1 MAARNI
7 YIDQYL
13 SLAQEFPVTPSLTLS
28 ASSDRLPIGALLA
41 LAMTG
46 FICIVTETLPA
57 GLLPL
62 ISEGLAISPSMAGQM
77 VTAYALGSVLAVI
90 PMTIATRGWRRR
102 NVLLL
107 TIIGFLLFNSITA
120 LSSHYGVTL
129 VARFFAGVAAGLAW
143 SLLAGYARRMVAPHQ
158 QGKALALAMVGTPI
172 ALSLGVPLG
181 TWLGGLVGWRTT
193 FGLMSAVSLVLIA
206 WVLVKVPD
214 YAPQPAHQRLSLGKV
229 LTTPGVRPVLAV
241 VISWML
247 AHNMLYTYIAPF
259 VASAGLA
266 DRVDLV
272 LLVFGVAA
280 LAGIWLTARLVEPLL
295 RNTVLVSLATFATVS
310 VVFAL
315 LGNVPLVI
323 YLGVA
328 VWGLSF
334 GGAATL
340 LQTALAD
347 AAGEGADVALS
358 LNVVAWNCAIAG
370 SGVVGGVLLDTWG
383 VAAFPWAMVLLI
395 GVSLAI
401 AWGAR
406 AHGFKPGARGTNQPA
421 VAGH

>member
-1 MAARNI
+1 M
-7 YIDQYL
+7 
-13 SLAQEFPVTPSLTLS
+13 PPSLTLS
-28 ASSDRLPIGALLA
+28 ASSDRLPVGALLA

-62 ISEGLAISPSMAGQM
+62 ISDGLAISPSMAGQM

-107 TIIGFLLFNSITA
+107 TLAGFLLFNSITA

-143 SLLAGYARRMVAPHQ
+143 SLLAGYARRMVAPQQ
-158 QGKALALAMVGTPI
+158 QGRALALAMVGTPI

-181 TWLGGLVGWRTT
+181 TWLGGLLGWRTT
-193 FGLMSAVSLVLIA
+193 FGLMSGVSLVLIG

-214 YAPQPAHQRLSLGKV
+214 FAPQPAHQRLSLRKV

-247 AHNMLYTYIAPF
+247 AHNILYTYIAPF
-259 VASAGLA
+259 VAPAGLA
-266 DRVDLV
+266 ERVDLV
-272 LLVFGVAA
+272 LLVFGIAA
-280 LAGIWLTARLVEPLL
+280 LAGIWGTARLVEPLL
-295 RNTVLVSLATFATVS
+295 RNTVLVSLAAFAAVS
-310 VVFAL
+310 VLLGL
-315 LGNVPLVI
+315 LGNVPQVI

-347 AAGEGADVALS
+347 AAGDGADVALS
-358 LNVVAWNCAIAG
+358 LNVVAWNSAIAG

-383 VAAFPWAMVLLI
+383 VAAFAWAMLLLV
-395 GVSLAI
+395 GVAFAI
-401 AWGAR
+401 AWAAS
-406 AHGFKPGARGTNQPA
+406 AHGFRPGARG
-421 VAGH
+421 AGKPTSLGH

>member
-1 MAARNI
+1 M
-7 YIDQYL
+7 
-13 SLAQEFPVTPSLTLS
+13 TPSITLT
-28 ASSDRLPIGALLA
+28 ATPKGLPIGALLA

-107 TIIGFLLFNSITA
+107 TIVGFLLFNSITA

-143 SLLAGYARRMVAPHQ
+143 SLLAGYARRMVEPEQ

-193 FGLMSAVSLVLIA
+193 FGLMSALTLVLIV

-214 YAPQPAHQRLSLGKV
+214 YPPQPAHQRLSLSKV

-247 AHNMLYTYIAPF
+247 AHNILYTYIAPF
-259 VASAGLA
+259 VAPAGMA
-266 DRVDLV
+266 ERVDVV
-272 LLVFGVAA
+272 LLSFGIAA
-280 LAGIWLTARLVEPLL
+280 LVGIWLTAKLVEPLL
-295 RNTVLVSLATFATVS
+295 RSTVLLSLATFAAVC
-310 VVFAL
+310 VAL
-315 LGNVPLVI
+315 GFGGGNPEVI

-328 VWGLSF
+328 AWGLTF

-347 AAGEGADVALS
+347 AAGDGADVALS
-358 LNVVAWNCAIAG
+358 LNVVAWNSAIAG
-370 SGVVGGVLLDTWG
+370 SGVVGGVLLDQWG
-383 VAAFPWAMVLLI
+383 VTSFPWAMLALVAI
-395 GVSLAI
+395 AFAI

-406 AHGFKPGARGTNQPA
+406 AHGFRSGPRSVEASV

>member
-1 MAARNI
+1 M
-7 YIDQYL
+7 
-13 SLAQEFPVTPSLTLS
+13 TPSLTLS
-28 ASSDRLPIGALLA
+28 ASSERLPIGALLA

-107 TIIGFLLFNSITA
+107 TIVGFLLFNSITA

-143 SLLAGYARRMVAPHQ
+143 SLLAGYARRMVVPHQ

-193 FGLMSAVSLVLIA
+193 FGLMSALTLVLIV

-214 YAPQPAHQRLSLGKV
+214 YPPQAAHQRVSLGKV

-247 AHNMLYTYIAPF
+247 AHNILYTYIAPF
-259 VASAGLA
+259 VAPAGLA
-266 DRVDLV
+266 ERVDLV
-272 LLVFGVAA
+272 LLVFGIAA
-280 LAGIWLTARLVEPLL
+280 LVGIWLTAKLVEPLL
-295 RNTVLVSLATFATVS
+295 RKTVLVSLATFALVS
-310 VVFAL
+310 VTFGL
-315 LGNVPLVI
+315 LGNQPHVI

-347 AAGEGADVALS
+347 AAGDGADVALS
-358 LNVVAWNCAIAG
+358 LNVVAWNSAIAG

-383 VAAFPWAMVLLI
+383 VASFPWAMMVLI
-395 GVSLAI
+395 CVSFVI
-401 AWGAR
+401 AWR
-406 AHGFKPGARGTNQPA
+406 AHGHGFKPGARSADNPA
-421 VAGH
+421 AVGH

>member
-1 MAARNI
+1 
-7 YIDQYL
+7 
-13 SLAQEFPVTPSLTLS
+13 
-28 ASSDRLPIGALLA
+28 LLA

-107 TIIGFLLFNSITA
+107 TIVGFLLFNSITA

-158 QGKALALAMVGTPI
+158 QGRALALAMVGTPI

-181 TWLGGLVGWRTT
+181 TWLGGWVGWRTT

-214 YAPQPAHQRLSLGKV
+214 YAPQPAHQRVSLGKV

-247 AHNMLYTYIAPF
+247 AHNILYTYIAPF
-259 VASAGLA
+259 VVPAGLA

-280 LAGIWLTARLVEPLL
+280 LAGIWITARLVEPLL
-295 RNTVLVSLATFATVS
+295 RHTVLTSLVVFGGVSLALGLF
-310 VVFAL
+310 
-315 LGNVPLVI
+315 GNVPGVI

-347 AAGEGADVALS
+347 AAGDGADVALS
-358 LNVVAWNCAIAG
+358 LNVVAWNSAIAG
-370 SGVVGGVLLDTWG
+370 SGVVGGVLLESWG
-383 VAAFPWAMVLLI
+383 VAAFPWAMLVLI

-406 AHGFKPGARGTNQPA
+406 AHGFKPGRRAGA
-421 VAGH
+421 AIVAH

>member
-1 MAARNI
+1 M
-7 YIDQYL
+7 
-13 SLAQEFPVTPSLTLS
+13 TPSTTLS
-28 ASSDRLPIGALLA
+28 ADAVPDRLPIGALLA

-62 ISEGLAISPSMAGQM
+62 ISDGLSISASMAGQM

-90 PMTIATRGWRRR
+90 PLTIATRGWRRR

-107 TIIGFLLFNSITA
+107 TIVGFLLFNSITA
-120 LSSHYGVTL
+120 LSSHYGLTL
-129 VARFFAGVAAGLAW
+129 LARFLAGMAAGLAW

-158 QGKALALAMVGTPI
+158 QGKAMALAMVGTPI

-193 FGLMSAVSLVLIA
+193 FGVMSALTLVLIV

-214 YAPQPAHQRLSLGKV
+214 YPGQSAHQRMALRKV

-241 VISWML
+241 VIAWML
-247 AHNMLYTYIAPF
+247 AHNILYTYIAPF
-259 VASAGLA
+259 VAPAGLV

-280 LAGIWLTARLVEPLL
+280 LVGIWMTARLVDAAL
-295 RNTVLVSLATFATVS
+295 RNTVLVSLAAFAATCLAFGFLAQVQ
-310 VVFAL
+310 
-315 LGNVPLVI
+315 GVI

-347 AAGEGADVALS
+347 AAGDGADVALS
-358 LNVVAWNCAIAG
+358 LNVVAWNSAIAG

-383 VAAFPWAMVLLI
+383 VASFPWAMLALLAV
-395 GVSLAI
+395 GFAI
-401 AWGAR
+401 VWRAR
-406 AHGFKPGARGTNQPA
+406 FHGFKPGHRAHGKPA
-421 VAGH
+421 VGGH

>member
-1 MAARNI
+1 
-7 YIDQYL
+7 
-13 SLAQEFPVTPSLTLS
+13 VTPSITLT
-28 ASSDRLPIGALLA
+28 ATPKGLPIGALLA

-107 TIIGFLLFNSITA
+107 TIVGFLLFNSITA

-143 SLLAGYARRMVAPHQ
+143 SLLAGYARRMVEPEQ

-193 FGLMSAVSLVLIA
+193 FGLMSALTLVLIV

-214 YAPQPAHQRLSLGKV
+214 YPPQPAHQRLSLSKV

-247 AHNMLYTYIAPF
+247 AHNILYTYIAPF
-259 VASAGLA
+259 VAPAGMA
-266 DRVDLV
+266 ERVDVV
-272 LLVFGVAA
+272 LLIFGVAA
-280 LAGIWLTARLVEPLL
+280 LVGIWLTAKLVEPLL
-295 RNTVLVSLATFATVS
+295 RSTVLLSLATFAAVC
-310 VVFAL
+310 VAL
-315 LGNVPLVI
+315 GFGGGNPEVI

-328 VWGLSF
+328 VWGLTF

-347 AAGEGADVALS
+347 AAGDGADVALS
-358 LNVVAWNCAIAG
+358 LNVVAWNSAIAG
-370 SGVVGGVLLDTWG
+370 SGVVGGVLLDQWG
-383 VAAFPWAMVLLI
+383 VTSFPWAMLALVAI
-395 GVSLAI
+395 AFAI

-406 AHGFKPGARGTNQPA
+406 AHGFKSGPRSVGASV